1 MIDKPII
8 AANWKMNLTKSD
20 SGKLINNLNN
30 FYDGGVELIIVP
42 SFTLLDFAKSIL
54 SNDIAL
60 GAQNCY
66 YKNEGSYTGEISPTQ
81 LIDIGCKYVII
92 GHSERRHI
100 FGETNDLLKKKLL
113 SAKNAGLIPI
123 YCIGETIKEKRAGKT
138 QEVLLKQID
147 ILSKDIMPLVVAYE
161 PIWAIGTGRI
171 ADIETIEQANSF
183 IRDRLSDM
191 EMTDVPIIYGGSV
204 KPESTY
210 KIASS
215 NLIDGALVGGA
226 SLNAGQFIKII
237 DIFKEVKIC

>member
-20 SGKLINNLNN
+20 SGKLINNINN
-30 FYDGGVELIIVP
+30 SYSGGAELIILP
-42 SFTLLDFAKSIL
+42 SFTLLNFVKSKL
-54 SNDIAL
+54 SSDIAL

-66 YKNEGSYTGEISPTQ
+66 YKNEGAYTGEISPTQ

-100 FGETNDLLKKKLL
+100 FGETNDLLEKKLL

-138 QEVLLKQID
+138 QEVLLEQID

-161 PIWAIGTGRI
+161 PIWAIGAGRI

-183 IRDRLSDM
+183 IRDKLSDM

-226 SLNAGQFIKII
+226 SLNAGQFIKIV

>member
-8 AANWKMNLTKSD
+8 AANWKMNFTKSA
-20 SGKLINNLNN
+20 SRKLINNINN
-30 FYDGGVELIIVP
+30 SYDGGAELIIVP
-42 SFTLLDFAKSIL
+42 SFTLLNFAKSIL

-66 YKNEGSYTGEISPTQ
+66 YKNEGAYTGEISPTQ

-100 FGETNDLLKKKLL
+100 FGETNDLLGKKLL

-138 QEVLLKQID
+138 QEVLLEQIN

-161 PIWAIGTGRI
+161 PIWAIGTGKM
-171 ADIETIEQANSF
+171 ADIETIEQSNSF
-183 IRDRLSDM
+183 IRDKLSGM

-210 KIASS
+210 RIASC
-215 NLIDGALVGGA
+215 NLIDGALIGGA